1 MPSVNSLHL
10 QYRLWI
16 AELNEDINVLRIFND
31 HLAEVCRKQHNKY
44 TVQVEA
50 LKKRFTEIRNEL
62 DEVKHE
68 MHLQKM
74 KLAAIAKS
82 DESSPDELPEHIQ
95 HSAVVLRY
103 ENFRKKFNDLKQEV
117 IELEKD

>member
-31 HLAEVCRKQHNKY
+31 YLAEVSRKQNTKY
-44 TVQVEA
+44 AGPVEA
-50 LKKRFTEIRNEL
+50 LKKRFTQVRTEL
-62 DEVKHE
+62 DEIKHE

-74 KLAAIAKS
+74 KLAAIAKNDAS
-82 DESSPDELPEHIQ
+82 KLAEEENMQYDTVIS
-95 HSAVVLRY
+95 RY
-103 ENFRKKFNDLKQEV
+103 ENFRKQFNDLKQDV

>member
-16 AELNEDINVLRIFND
+16 AELNEGISVLRIFND
-31 HLAEVCRKQHNKY
+31 HLVKVSRKQNSKY
-44 TVQVEA
+44 TAQAEA
-50 LKKRFTEIRNEL
+50 LKKRFIQIRHEL

-74 KLAAIAKS
+74 KLAAIAKKS
-82 DESSPDELPEHIQ
+82 ESIPDEPPENEQ
-95 HSAVVLRY
+95 HNAIASRY
-103 ENFRKKFNDLKQEV
+103 KDFRKKFNDLKQEV
-117 IELEKD
+117 IELDKD

>member
-1 MPSVNSLHL
+1 MPSVNSSHL

-31 HLAEVCRKQHNKY
+31 YLAEVSAKQNNKY
-44 TVQVEA
+44 TGPVEA
-50 LKKRFTEIRNEL
+50 LKTRFTLVRNEL

-74 KLAAIAKS
+74 KLAAIAKNEAS
-82 DESSPDELPEHIQ
+82 GLAEEDNIQ
-95 HSAVVLRY
+95 YDTVVSRY
-103 ENFRKKFNDLKQEV
+103 ENFRKQFSDLKQEV
-117 IELEKD
+117 IDLEKD

>member
-31 HLAEVCRKQHNKY
+31 HLAEVSRNQNNKY
-44 TVQVEA
+44 AEQIQA
-50 LKKRFTEIRNEL
+50 LKTKFAQVRNEL
-62 DEVKHE
+62 DEIKHE

-74 KLAAIAKS
+74 KLAALAKTE
-82 DESSPDELPEHIQ
+82 ESGVGDVKEKIQ
-95 HSAVVLRY
+95 HADIASRY
-103 ENFRKKFNDLKQEV
+103 ENFRKQFNDLKQAV
-117 IELEKD
+117 VDLEED